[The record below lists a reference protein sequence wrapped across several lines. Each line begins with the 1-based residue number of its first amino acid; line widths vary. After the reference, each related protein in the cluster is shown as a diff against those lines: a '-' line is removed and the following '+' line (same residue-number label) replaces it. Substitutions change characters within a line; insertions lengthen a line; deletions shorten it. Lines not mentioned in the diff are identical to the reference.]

1 MNFLLDMLRGAVI
14 GVANVIPGVSGGTM
28 AVVMN
33 VYDKLI
39 GAVSRFR
46 RDWKKNLLI
55 LFPIVLGA
63 GIGIL
68 LFSSL
73 IKFLLDRY
81 PMAVNFFFMGLIV
94 GSIPMIFKKATSGK
108 FKPSYMIPFLL
119 CLALMT
125 GLAFLNVSEDANS
138 LTRVLTLTNFFQ
150 FFFVSILA
158 AFSMILPGI
167 SGSMIM
173 LLFGTYNSV
182 IVAISELNIMLL
194 IPVALGC
201 LIGLLGG
208 AKLVDILMT
217 RFPQVTFWAILG
229 LVIGSLFS
237 VFRESGFV
245 WGTQGI
251 IAILFL
257 LIGAILAAFFG
268 SEFLQRKIN
277 ARKQAKS

>member
-138 LTRVLTLTNFFQ
+138 LTRALTFTNFFQ